1 MLIYNSA
8 FLLRLNV
15 WNDLAAQDAQDA
27 VLRFLKF
34 SVSVALTRRLRFFE
48 VFLRFSGFYAIYK
61 LNRGFEIFQVFI
73 FNRTDKVFD
82 FFLNN
87 GDSGYNTIRRG
98 PQAGGHQG
106 SISRWSNIPQA
117 QPPHLPV
124 PSNGPTDQ
132 HGIPWLVCTLLPYIA
147 SSVS

>member
-34 SVSVALTRRLRFFE
+34 SVSVL
-48 VFLRFSGFYAIYK
+48 YAIYK

-73 FNRTDKVFD
+73 FNRADKVFE
-82 FFLNN
+82 FF
-87 GDSGYNTIRRG
+87 
-98 PQAGGHQG
+98 
-106 SISRWSNIPQA
+106 
-117 QPPHLPV
+117 
-124 PSNGPTDQ
+124 
-132 HGIPWLVCTLLPYIA
+132 
-147 SSVS
+147 